1 MNIMTN
7 DIDPRRR
14 TVLRST
20 LALGALAASGASL
33 AGDFPAKPIRLI
45 VPAPPGGGTDAMAR
59 LMASALAESAKWN
72 VIAENRPGGGGNIG
86 FDQAFRAPPDGY
98 TLALGESSNMI
109 VNEFLYHRIPYDIE
123 KDMQPIALLAKVPLV
138 LLTSL
143 DGPHEGGPYDS
154 VEKLVAAGRKGTIS
168 FASSGNGTLAHLVG
182 ELWKSQARLNML
194 HVPYRGAAPALT
206 DLIGGQVDMF
216 FASVPV
222 ALPMIQGGKVRALAV
237 TAPERLSA
245 LKDVPTMAQAGYPG
259 MDASVVFG
267 LVGPAGIPA
276 AVAAEPN
283 GQVNKAMQSPAV
295 ARQLL
300 VMGVDRAPGTFGGD
314 PASFAA
320 LLREERAKWAPVVK
334 ASGAQVD

>member
-1 MNIMTN
+1 MKKISTSNF
-7 DIDPRRR
+7 DRRRR
-14 TVLRST
+14 TVLRAAA
-20 LALGALAASGASL
+20 LLGAWSAAGSSVAQ
-33 AGDFPAKPIRLI
+33 DFPVKPVRLI

-59 LMASALAESAKWN
+59 LVASALAESVKWN

-86 FDQAFRAPPDGY
+86 FDQAFRATPDGY

-109 VNEFLYHRIPYDIE
+109 VNEFLYRHIPFDIE

-138 LLTSL
+138 LIVAVN
-143 DGPHEGGPYDS
+143 GPHTS
-154 VEKLVAAGRKGTIS
+154 VEKLVEAGRKGSIS

-182 ELWKSQARLNML
+182 ELWKGKAGLNML

-237 TAPERLSA
+237 TAPDRLSS
-245 LKDVPTMAQAGYPG
+245 LKDVPTMAQAGYAG

-276 AVAAEPN
+276 SVASELN
-283 GQVNKAMQSPAV
+283 TQVNKAMESAAV
-295 ARQLL
+295 AKQLL
-300 VMGVDRAPGTFGGD
+300 VMGVDRTPGTFGGD

-334 ASGAQVD
+334 TSGAQVD

>member
-1 MNIMTN
+1 MTVTIN
-7 DIDPRRR
+7 DIDRRRR
-14 TVLRST
+14 TVLRSAF
-20 LALGALAASGASL
+20 LLAASAAAGAGV
-33 AGDFPAKPIRLI
+33 AQDFPVKPIRLI

-59 LMASALAESAKWN
+59 VLANALAESARWS
-72 VIAENRPGGGGNIG
+72 VVAENRPGGGGNIG
-86 FDQAFRAPPDGY
+86 FDQTFRAAPDGY

-138 LLTSL
+138 LIVSAS
-143 DGPHEGGPYDS
+143 GPYGS
-154 VEKLVAAGRKGTIS
+154 VADLVAAGRKTRIT
-168 FASSGNGTLAHLVG
+168 FASSGNGTLAHLMG
-182 ELWKSQARLNML
+182 ERWKGQTGLDML

-222 ALPMIQGGKVRALAV
+222 ALPMIRGGKVRALAV
-237 TAPERLSA
+237 TASHRLGT
-245 LKDVPTMAQAGYPG
+245 LKEVPTMAQAGYPG
-259 MDASVVFG
+259 MEASVVFG

-276 AVAAEPN
+276 PVVSEIN
-283 GQVNKAMQSPAV
+283 TQVNKAMQGPAV
-295 ARQLL
+295 TGQLL
-300 VMGVDRAPGTFGGD
+300 AMGVDRPPGTWGGD

-320 LLREERAKWAPVVK
+320 LLREERALWAPVVK